1 MPSLH
6 SLHSASARGRAPG
19 VALAI
24 VATLALAACASASQ
38 VLPNTGNRVNAPG
51 AAAPPAAT
59 SAPAPGTDVGSSYGN
74 GRNAGD
80 GSTNP
85 GDPNAAPRDTALIVK
100 SGTMTIQTDDVGAAL
115 LKARA
120 DVIRLGGYI
129 SGSEQSRNGDRV
141 TASVT
146 YRFPSDRWEDVL
158 DALKARGELKDEK
171 TDSLEVT
178 GQVVDLDAR
187 IANLRATERALQAIM
202 QKATRIPDILE
213 VQNQLTQVQGQIEGL
228 AAQVAHLRDQASLST
243 LTVIFQTPPV
253 PVVKETSKGWSPGV
267 EFDRAVA
274 LLLSIGQ
281 GLLTI
286 GIWLAIVVL
295 PVGLGFGFL
304 IVLLAILGRR
314 FGRWPAR
321 PAGPPAMAAG
331 PDA

>member
-1 MPSLH
+1 MPSSP
-6 SLHSASARGRAPG
+6 SLRSANGRRPILVG
-19 VALAI
+19 MLAI
-24 VATLALAACASASQ
+24 VAALSLAACSSGASILS
-38 VLPNTGNRVNAPG
+38 NSGNRVPVAG
-51 AAAPPAAT
+51 APAAT
-59 SAPAPGTDVGSSYGN
+59 AAPAAGGLESSSGS
-74 GRNAGD
+74 GRQTGD

-85 GDPNAAPRDTALIVK
+85 GNDNGAPRDTALIVK
-100 SGTMTIQTDDVGAAL
+100 TGTMTIQADDVGAAL

-129 SGSEQSRNGDRV
+129 SGSEQSRNGDSI

-158 DALKARGELKDEK
+158 DAIKARGELKDEK

-213 VQNQLTQVQGQIEGL
+213 VQNQLTTVQGQIEEL
-228 AAQVAHLRDQASLST
+228 AAQVARLRDQAALST
-243 LTVIFQTPPV
+243 LTVIFQTPPA
-253 PVVKETSKGWSPGV
+253 PVVKETSQGWSPGA

-281 GLLTI
+281 GLATI

-295 PVGLGFGFL
+295 PVAIGLGFLVL
-304 IVLLAILGRR
+304 ILTILGRR
-314 FGRWPAR
+314 FGRWPTR

>member
-1 MPSLH
+1 MPALLSH
-6 SLHSASARGRAPG
+6 HPTTARHRAIG
-19 VALAI
+19 VALAAFTA
-24 VATLALAACASASQ
+24 VALAACASSAQ
-38 VLPNTGNRVNAPG
+38 VLPNTGNRVPAPG
-51 AAAPPAAT
+51 AAGAPAAT
-59 SAPAPGTDVGSSYGN
+59 QAPSEEEASKGS
-74 GRNAGD
+74 GRNLGD
-80 GSTNP
+80 GTTNP
-85 GDPNAAPRDTALIVK
+85 ADPNAAPRDSALIVK
-100 SGTMTIQTDDVGAAL
+100 TGTMTIETDDVGAAL

-129 SGSEQSRNGDRV
+129 SGSEQSRSGDDRI

-146 YRFPSDRWEDVL
+146 YRFPSDRWEAVL
-158 DALKARGELKDEK
+158 DALKERGELKDEK

-213 VQNQLTQVQGQIEGL
+213 VQNHLTQVQGEIEAL
-228 AAQVAHLRDQASLST
+228 AGQVARLRDQAALST
-243 LTVIFQTPPV
+243 LTVIFQMPPA
-253 PVVKETSKGWSPGV
+253 PVVKETSKGWSAGV
-267 EFDRAVA
+267 EFDRALA

-281 GLLTI
+281 GLVTV

-295 PVGLGFGFL
+295 PLALGFGLL
-304 IVLLAILGRR
+304 IAILAILGRR
-314 FGRWPAR
+314 FGRWPTG

>member
-6 SLHSASARGRAPG
+6 SLRSASTRRRGPW

-24 VATLALAACASASQ
+24 VATVALAACSSGASS
-38 VLPNTGNRVNAPG
+38 LSNTGNAVG
-51 AAAPPAAT
+51 AAPAG
-59 SAPAPGTDVGSSYGN
+59 APAPTAAQGAGTELDTNAYGS

-85 GDPNAAPRDTALIVK
+85 GDPNAAPRDTALIVMT
-100 SGTMTIQTDDVGAAL
+100 GTMTIQTDDVGAAL

-253 PVVKETSKGWSPGV
+253 PVVKETSKAWSPGV

-314 FGRWPAR
+314 FGRWPVR

>member
-1 MPSLH
+1 MLSPQLPR
-6 SLHSASARGRAPG
+6 SAIARHRALG

-24 VATLALAACASASQ
+24 VATLALAACSSGAS
-38 VLPNTGNRVNAPG
+38 VLSNPGNG
-51 AAAPPAAT
+51 GAAPPAG
-59 SAPAPGTDVGSSYGN
+59 APAPTAVPAGGTGQDS
-74 GRNAGD
+74 NAGGSGRQVGD
-80 GSTNP
+80 GTTNP
-85 GDPNAAPRDTALIVK
+85 GDANGAPRDTALIVK
-100 SGTMTIQTDDVGAAL
+100 TGTMTIQTDDVGAAL

-129 SGSEQSRNGDRV
+129 SGSEQSRNGERI

-158 DALKARGELKDEK
+158 DAIKARGELKEEK

-202 QKATRIPDILE
+202 AKATKIPDILE
-213 VQNQLTQVQGQIEGL
+213 VQNQLTAVQGQIEEL
-228 AAQVAHLRDQASLST
+228 AAQVTHLRDQAALST
-243 LTVIFQTPPV
+243 LTVIFQTPPA
-253 PVVKETSKGWSPGV
+253 PIVKETSKGWSPGV
-267 EFDRAVA
+267 EFDRAVG

-281 GLLTI
+281 GLATI
-286 GIWLAIVVL
+286 GIWLAVVVL
-295 PVGLGFGFL
+295 PVVIGLGFLLLILL
-304 IVLLAILGRR
+304 IVGRR
-314 FGRWPAR
+314 FGRWPQR

>member
-1 MPSLH
+1 MPSLR
-6 SLHSASARGRAPG
+6 SLHRATARRRTLG
-19 VALAI
+19 VALA
-24 VATLALAACASASQ
+24 ALTALALAACGASSAP
-38 VLPNTGNRVNAPG
+38 VLPNTGNRVNPPG
-51 AAAPPAAT
+51 AAGAPAAT
-59 SAPAPGTDVGSSYGN
+59 QAPGEDGETKGN
-74 GRNAGD
+74 GRNAG
-80 GSTNP
+80 GVTNP
-85 GDPNAAPRDTALIVK
+85 TDPNAAPRDSALIVK
-100 SGTMTIQTDDVGAAL
+100 TGTMTIQTDDVGAAL

-129 SGSEQSRNGDRV
+129 SSSEQSRSGDDRI

-146 YRFPSDRWEDVL
+146 YRFPSDRWEGVL
-158 DALKARGELKDEK
+158 DALKERGELKDEK

-202 QKATRIPDILE
+202 QKATRIPEILE
-213 VQNQLTQVQGQIEGL
+213 VQNQLTQVQGEIEGL
-228 AAQVAHLRDQASLST
+228 AAQVARLRDQAALST
-243 LTVIFQTPPV
+243 LTVIFQTPPA
-253 PVVKETSKGWSPGV
+253 PVVKETSKGWSAGV

-281 GLLTI
+281 GLVTV

-295 PVGLGFGFL
+295 PLAVGFGLL
-304 IVLLAILGRR
+304 IALLAILGRR
-314 FGRWPAR
+314 FGRWPTG

>member
-1 MPSLH
+1 MPSLR
-6 SLHSASARGRAPG
+6 SLHPATVRNRALG
-19 VALAI
+19 VALA
-24 VATLALAACASASQ
+24 ALTALALAACASSGP
-38 VLPNTGNRVNAPG
+38 VLPNTGNRVNPPG
-51 AAAPPAAT
+51 AAGAPAAT
-59 SAPAPGTDVGSSYGN
+59 QVPGEDGATKGN
-74 GRNAGD
+74 GRSAGD
-80 GSTNP
+80 GTSNP
-85 GDPNAAPRDTALIVK
+85 ADPNAAPRDTALIVK
-100 SGTMTIQTDDVGAAL
+100 TGTMTIQTDDVGAAL
-115 LKARA
+115 LRARA
-120 DVIRLGGYI
+120 DVIHLGGYI
-129 SGSEQSRNGDRV
+129 SSSEQSRSRDDRI

-158 DALKARGELKDEK
+158 DALRERGELKDEK
-171 TDSLEVT
+171 TDSVEVT

-228 AAQVAHLRDQASLST
+228 AAQVARLRDQASLST
-243 LTVIFQTPPV
+243 LTVIYQTPPA

-281 GLLTI
+281 GLLTV

-295 PVGLGFGFL
+295 PLALGFGFL
-304 IVLLAILGRR
+304 IALLAILGRR
-314 FGRWPAR
+314 FGRWPTG
-321 PAGPPAMAAG
+321 PAGPPAVAAG

>member
-1 MPSLH
+1 MPSSQ
-6 SLHSASARGRAPG
+6 SLRSASARRRILVGGSA
-19 VALAI
+19 VLALS
-24 VATLALAACASASQ
+24 LAACASGAS
-38 VLPNTGNRVNAPG
+38 VLSNVGGRVEPPSAAG
-51 AAAPPAAT
+51 APAAT
-59 SAPAPGTDVGSSYGN
+59 AAPAPGTEQSS
-74 GRNAGD
+74 GRSGQQAGD

-85 GDPNAAPRDTALIVK
+85 GEDNGAPRDTALIVK
-100 SGTMTIQTDDVGAAL
+100 TGTMTIETDDVGAAL

-129 SGSEQSRNGDRV
+129 SGSEQSRNGDSI

-146 YRFPSDRWEDVL
+146 YRFPSGRWEDVL
-158 DALKARGELKDEK
+158 DAIKDRGELKDEK

-213 VQNQLTQVQGQIEGL
+213 VQNQLTGVQGQIEEL
-228 AAQVAHLRDQASLST
+228 AAQVAHLRDQAALST
-243 LTVIFQTPPV
+243 LTVIFQTPPA
-253 PVVKETSKGWSPGV
+253 PVVKETSKGWSAGV

-281 GLLTI
+281 ALATI

-295 PVGLGFGFL
+295 PVALGLGFLVL
-304 IVLLAILGRR
+304 ILLVLGRR